1 MRFTKIA
8 RFASATAVTGALLA
22 VTLCGCSS
30 SSTASAGSSAGSS
43 ATGVATA
50 GTLAVGSDLT
60 YPPYAYLNGG
70 TPAGF
75 DPDISRALA
84 KQAGLTATFVDTR
97 FAELI
102 AGLESGRFDVIAS
115 DLYITGAREQQV
127 DFIPYITTGN
137 SLLVQSSGT
146 YRPRTPADLCG
157 KAVAVIAGGQIV
169 TDLRG
174 EASQSCTRAGRK
186 PIDVREF
193 ASDPEGTQALLSGQV
208 DAQLTVSAVAKAAV
222 DKIGGAL
229 VISSTDLIYP
239 IQAGLAVRKGNT
251 ALEKTLTSALHQ
263 LQQDGAYDKLLTQ
276 YNLRPAE
283 VS

>member
-8 RFASATAVTGALLA
+8 RSASATAAAGALVALA
-22 VTLCGCSS
+22 LSGCSS
-30 SSTASAGSSAGSS
+30 SSTASAGSSS
-43 ATGVATA
+43 TGVATA

-60 YPPYAYLNGG
+60 YPPYAYLNGD

-84 KQAGLTATFVDTR
+84 QQAGLKATFVDTR
-97 FAELI
+97 FEELI

-115 DLYITGAREQQV
+115 DLYITDARKQQV

-146 YRPRTPADLCG
+146 YRPHTPADLCG
-157 KAVAVIAGGQIV
+157 KAVAVIKGGQIV
-169 TDLRG
+169 NDLRG
-174 EASQSCTRAGRK
+174 EASKSCTAAGLK

-193 ASDPEGTQALLSGQV
+193 TSDPEGTQALLSGQV
-208 DAQLTVSAVAKAAV
+208 DAQLTDSAVAKAAV
-222 DKIGGAL
+222 DKIGGTL

-239 IQAGLAVRKGNT
+239 IQAGLAVKKGNT
-251 ALEKTLTSALHQ
+251 ALEKTLTNALHQ
-263 LQQDGAYDKLLTQ
+263 LQQDGSYNKLLTQ
-276 YNLRPAE
+276 YNLRPAG
-283 VS
+283 

>member
-1 MRFTKIA
+1 MRFAKIA
-8 RFASATAVTGALLA
+8 RFASAVAAAGALLA
-22 VTLCGCSS
+22 LSGCSS
-30 SSTASAGSSAGSS
+30 GTASAGSSTS
-43 ATGVATA
+43 GVATA

-84 KQAGLTATFVDTR
+84 QQAGLKATFVDTR
-97 FAELI
+97 FEELI

-115 DLYITGAREQQV
+115 DLYITDARKQQV

-169 TDLRG
+169 NDLRG
-174 EASQSCTRAGRK
+174 EASRNCTAAGRK

-193 ASDPEGTQALLSGQV
+193 ASDPEGTQALLAGQV
-208 DAQLTVSAVAKAAV
+208 DAQLTDSAVAKAAV
-222 DKIGGAL
+222 DKIGGTL
-229 VISSTDLIYP
+229 VISSTELIYP
-239 IQAGLAVRKGNT
+239 IQAGLAVKKGNT
-251 ALEKTLTSALHQ
+251 ALEKTLTNALHK
-263 LQQDGAYDKLLTQ
+263 LQQAGTYTKLLTQ
-276 YNLRPAE
+276 YNLRPAG

>member
-8 RFASATAVTGALLA
+8 RSVSVTAAAGALLA
-22 VTLCGCSS
+22 LALSGCS
-30 SSTASAGSSAGSS
+30 SSTASAGSSS
-43 ATGVATA
+43 TGLATA

-60 YPPYAYLNGG
+60 YPPYAYLNGD

-84 KQAGLTATFVDTR
+84 QQAGLKATFVDTR
-97 FAELI
+97 FEELI

-115 DLYITGAREQQV
+115 DLYITDARKQQV

-157 KAVAVIAGGQIV
+157 KVVAVITGGQIV
-169 TDLRG
+169 NDLRG
-174 EASQSCTRAGRK
+174 EASQSCTAAGRK

-208 DAQLTVSAVAKAAV
+208 DAQLTDSAVAKAAV
-222 DKIGGAL
+222 DKIGGTL
-229 VISSTDLIYP
+229 VISSADLIYP
-239 IQAGLAVRKGNT
+239 IQAGLAVKKGNT
-251 ALEKTLTSALHQ
+251 ALEKTLTSALHK
-263 LQQDGAYDKLLTQ
+263 LQQDGTYNKLLTQ
-276 YNLRPAE
+276 YNLRAAG
-283 VS
+283 VN

>member
-8 RFASATAVTGALLA
+8 RSVSVTAAAGALLA
-22 VTLCGCSS
+22 LSGCS
-30 SSTASAGSSAGSS
+30 SSTASAGSSS
-43 ATGVATA
+43 TGLATA

-60 YPPYAYLNGG
+60 YPPYAYLNGD

-84 KQAGLTATFVDTR
+84 QQAGLKATFVDTR
-97 FAELI
+97 FEELI

-115 DLYITGAREQQV
+115 DLYITDARKQQV

-157 KAVAVIAGGQIV
+157 KVVAVITGGQIV
-169 TDLRG
+169 NDLRG
-174 EASQSCTRAGRK
+174 EASQSCTAAGRK

-193 ASDPEGTQALLSGQV
+193 ASDPEGTQALLAGQV
-208 DAQLTVSAVAKAAV
+208 DAQLTDSAVAKAAV
-222 DKIGGAL
+222 DKIGGTL
-229 VISSTDLIYP
+229 VISSADLIYP
-239 IQAGLAVRKGNT
+239 IQAGLAVKKGNT
-251 ALEKTLTSALHQ
+251 ALEKTLTSALHK
-263 LQQDGAYDKLLTQ
+263 LQQDGTYNKLLTQ
-276 YNLRPAE
+276 YNLRAAG
-283 VS
+283 VN

>member
-8 RFASATAVTGALLA
+8 RSASATAAAGALLA
-22 VTLCGCSS
+22 LALSGCSS
-30 SSTASAGSSAGSS
+30 GTASAGSSS
-43 ATGVATA
+43 TGVATA
-50 GTLAVGSDLT
+50 GTLSVGSDLT

-84 KQAGLTATFVDTR
+84 QQAGLKATFVDTR
-97 FAELI
+97 FEELI

-115 DLYITGAREQQV
+115 DLYITDARKQQV

-146 YRPRTPADLCG
+146 YRPHTPADLCG
-157 KAVAVIAGGQIV
+157 KAVAVIKGGQIV
-169 TDLRG
+169 NDLRG
-174 EASQSCTRAGRK
+174 EASKSCTAGGLK

-193 ASDPEGTQALLSGQV
+193 TSDPEGTQALLSGQV
-208 DAQLTVSAVAKAAV
+208 NAQLTDSAVAKAAV
-222 DKIGGAL
+222 DKIGGTL

-239 IQAGLAVRKGNT
+239 IQAGLAVKKGNT
-251 ALEKTLTSALHQ
+251 ALEKTLTNALHQ
-263 LQQDGAYDKLLTQ
+263 LQRDGSYSKLLTQ
-276 YNLRPAE
+276 YNLRPAG
-283 VS
+283 

>member
-8 RFASATAVTGALLA
+8 RFASATATAGTLLA
-22 VTLCGCSS
+22 LALTGCS
-30 SSTASAGSSAGSS
+30 SSTASAGSSS
-43 ATGVATA
+43 TGVATA

-75 DPDISRALA
+75 DPAISRALA
-84 KQAGLTATFVDTR
+84 QQAGLKATFVDTR
-97 FAELI
+97 FEELI

-115 DLYITGAREQQV
+115 DLYITDARKQQV

-169 TDLRG
+169 NDLRG
-174 EASQSCTRAGRK
+174 EASQSCTAAGRK

-208 DAQLTVSAVAKAAV
+208 DAQLTDSAVAKAAV
-222 DKIGGAL
+222 DKIGGTL

-239 IQAGLAVRKGNT
+239 IQAGLAVKKGNT
-251 ALEKTLTSALHQ
+251 ALEKTLTNALHQ
-263 LQQDGAYDKLLTQ
+263 LQQDGTYSKLLTQ
-276 YNLRPAE
+276 YNLRPAG
-283 VS
+283 VK